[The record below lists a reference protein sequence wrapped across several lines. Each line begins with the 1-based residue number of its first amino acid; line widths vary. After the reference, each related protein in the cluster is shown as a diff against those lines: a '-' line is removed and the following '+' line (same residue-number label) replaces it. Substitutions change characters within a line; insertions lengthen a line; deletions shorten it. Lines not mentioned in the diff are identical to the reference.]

1 MTHNDSD
8 FGPEGFAHG
17 DFWAERA
24 QALLQWDRPWTRLV
38 SSAVPTPETRWFQGA
53 ALNAAVNC
61 LDRHLA
67 AGRGEKPAII
77 WQGEPE
83 EDAETY
89 TYQRLHQEV
98 CRMAGALAALGVG
111 PGDVVA
117 INLPALPEVAVAMLA
132 CARLGAVHFV
142 SFAGLSG
149 ATLVERLK
157 ASRART
163 LVTADGFYRSGRLVP
178 LKPLADEALALC
190 PEITRCIVVRR
201 AYSTVRMVPGRDL
214 WWHELAD
221 AQAAQAP
228 GEAPAPPASMA
239 ATDPLFILYTTG
251 ASGHPKGV
259 VHSVGGFLTQAAAS
273 TQAALGLTDDDILWC
288 TADPG
293 WINGQAHA
301 LYGPLC
307 LGATTLMYGG
317 SPTHPQPDRIWR
329 IVEKYGV
336 TVLFTDPALV
346 GQLMREGEAWP
357 RGRDLAGLRLVATVG
372 SVLSNEAR
380 QWLTRHVARSKAAV
394 VNCWGQT
401 ESGGVLLA
409 SAPGADM
416 SPLPGVDIA
425 EVASRLMVRSA
436 WPGMAIG
443 LVEGA
448 EAFAQA
454 YFQTSAG
461 AFDTGDQVRRA
472 ADGTLVLEGRAVEL
486 VSGGSNLAAIE
497 AAIAAHPDVAEVAAL
512 SGDPVRVFVT
522 VRAEA
527 EAMETGIMGGAE
539 GLEAVLAGLVRAIC
553 ACALIIRIV
562 PDLPKTRSGK
572 IARQALRQAA
582 MGNELFGDTS
592 LIDDPSALSGLFEGK
607 DKLFG

>member
-1 MTHNDSD
+1 M
-8 FGPEGFAHG
+8 
-17 DFWAERA
+17 
-24 QALLQWDRPWTRLV
+24 
-38 SSAVPTPETRWFQGA
+38 PTPDTRWFEGA
-53 ALNAAVNC
+53 TLNAATNC

-67 AGRGEKPAII
+67 AGLGDKPAII
-77 WQGEPE
+77 WQGEP
-83 EDAETY
+83 DAESETY
-89 TYQRLHQEV
+89 SYRQLHHEV

-149 ATLVERLK
+149 ATLVERLC
-157 ASRART
+157 ACRAKT
-163 LVTADGFYRSGRLVP
+163 LITADGFYRAGRLVP
-178 LKPLADEALALC
+178 LKPLADEAMALC
-190 PEITRCIVVRR
+190 PAITRCVVVRR
-201 AYSTVRMVPGRDL
+201 AGTNVPMTPGRDL
-214 WWHELAD
+214 WWHELA
-221 AQAAQAP
+221 AARDGAAP
-228 GEAPAPPASMA
+228 VPASAMA

-259 VHSVGGFLTQAAAS
+259 IHSTGGFLVQAAAS
-273 TQAALGLTDDDILWC
+273 TQAALGLTGDDILWC

-329 IVEKYGV
+329 VVEKYGV

-357 RGRDLAGLRLVATVG
+357 RGRNLESLRLVASVG

-380 QWLTRHVARSKAAV
+380 QWLTRHVARSKARV

-401 ESGGVLLA
+401 ESGGVLLV
-409 SAPGADM
+409 SAPGTDM
-416 SPLPGVDIA
+416 SPLPGVDVA
-425 EVASRLMVRSA
+425 EAGTRLVLTSA

-448 EAFAQA
+448 EAFAQS
-454 YFQTSAG
+454 YLQTEPG

-472 ADGTLVLEGRAVEL
+472 ADGSVILEGRALEL
-486 VSGGSNLAAIE
+486 GSGGSNLAAIE
-497 AAIAAHPDVAEVAAL
+497 TAIAAHPDVAEVAAL

-522 VRAEA
+522 LRAEA
-527 EAMETGIMGGAE
+527 EAMETGVMGGGE
-539 GLEAVLAGLVRAIC
+539 GMETVLAGLARAVA
-553 ACALIIRIV
+553 ACPLIIRIV

-572 IARQALRQAA
+572 IARQALRHAA
-582 MGNELFGDTS
+582 VGNETFGDTS
-592 LIDDPSALSGLFEGK
+592 LIDDPSVLSGLFEGK